1 MLPRFPGKPGCIA
14 ADLPLSAPQVYSAQM
29 NPDLAAKYDLRVP
42 RYTSYPTA
50 PHFSPAVGAERYG
63 QWLGELAPDTRLS
76 LYLHIA
82 YCAEMCWFC
91 GCNTKITKQYAP
103 IADYLD
109 CLWREIDLVAEKLPA
124 RMAASHIHF
133 GGGTPSILTPE
144 DFVGTLDKLR
154 QRFLLTE
161 DAEVAVELDP
171 RTTDEAYIK
180 AMAKGGVNR
189 ASIGVQDFN
198 PEVQEAINR
207 IQPYD
212 VTARVINWLRDNGI
226 AEINMDLIYGLP
238 HQTVGSLADTI
249 ALAVEF
255 APRRIALFGYA
266 HVPWMKKHQ
275 RLIPDQALPGMEER
289 WLQYDSAAR
298 QLIDAGYVQ
307 VGLDHF
313 AAADDPM
320 AIALKERR
328 LHRNFQGYTT
338 DAAEVLVGFGASGIG
353 SLPQGYI
360 GNETVIHLYK
370 DMIRD
375 GRLAT
380 TRGIAVDRDD
390 LLRRS
395 VIERLMCDL
404 ALDLDKL
411 CADWQEDP
419 AQFDDDLARLRPMQE
434 DGLLAIEGRKI
445 TMTEGGRPLV
455 RAACAAF
462 DRYLHEG
469 EMRHS
474 RAV

>member
-1 MLPRFPGKPGCIA
+1 MH
-14 ADLPLSAPQVYSAQM
+14 
-29 NPDLAAKYDLRVP
+29 PDLAAKYDLRVP

-50 PHFSPAVGAERYG
+50 PHFSPAVGAERYA
-63 QWLGELAPDTRLS
+63 QWLGELPADTKLS
-76 LYLHIA
+76 LYMHIA

-91 GCNTKITKQYAP
+91 GCHTKITKQYAP
-103 IADYLD
+103 IADYLE
-109 CLWREIDLVAEKLPA
+109 CLLREVDMVADKLPN

-144 DFVGTLDKLR
+144 DFVRTLDKLR
-154 QRFLLTE
+154 ERFLLTE

-171 RTTDEAYIK
+171 RTADERYIQF
-180 AMAKGGVNR
+180 MAKGGVNR

-198 PEVQEAINR
+198 PVVQEAINR

-212 VTARVINWLRDNGI
+212 VTAQVIRWLRENGV

-238 HQTVGSLADTI
+238 YQTVDSLAETI
-249 ALAVEF
+249 ALAVDF

-275 RLIPDQALPGMEER
+275 RLIPEDALPGMEER
-289 WLQYDSAAR
+289 WVQYESAAE
-298 QLIDAGYVQ
+298 QLMAAGYVQ

-320 AIALKERR
+320 AIALQEKR

-338 DAAEVLVGFGASGIG
+338 DAAEVLIGFGASGIG

-360 GNETVIHLYK
+360 GNETTIHLYK
-370 DMIRD
+370 DMIRE

-395 VIERLMCDL
+395 LIERLMCDL
-404 ALDLDKL
+404 SLDVDKL
-411 CADWQEDP
+411 CADWNEDP
-419 AQFDDDLARLRPMQE
+419 RQFDEDIERLAPMRE
-434 DGLLAIEGRKI
+434 DGLLLLEGRRI
-445 TMTEGGRPLV
+445 TMTEEGRPLV

-462 DRYLHEG
+462 DRYLHKG

-474 RAV
+474 KAV